1 MERPSEYTLDR
12 KNREIKELRRDNY
25 DLRDAICRK
34 DMELRE
40 MKQQLK
46 EADSTTISLGIA
58 FAVTLIAF
66 IILAIHALTISRGT

>member
-40 MKQQLK
+40 MKHRL
-46 EADSTTISLGIA
+46 EDGDRTTIFLGMA

>member
-40 MKQQLK
+40 TKQQLK
-46 EADSTTISLGIA
+46 EADSTTIFLGIA

-66 IILAIHALTISRGT
+66 LILALYAIDISRGV